1 MSWNAR
7 VTIERLA
14 KEFGGTIAGPDDPIY
29 QEGYQISFMKNS
41 RRPSTTT
48 SNEDSS
54 EPIQDQQPDLAGSS
68 QTDTT
73 SGS

>member
-1 MSWNAR
+1 MSRNVR
-7 VTIERLA
+7 VTMEKLA
-14 KEFGGTIAGPDDPIY
+14 KEFGVTIAGPDDPIY

-54 EPIQDQQPDLAGSS
+54 EPMQDQQPDPTGSS